1 MFIWYFSQISFF
13 ELSGLSPIQSVSEK
27 HDFQIYLQERLFTHF
42 VAKTFPQN
50 WRLKGFHSDK
60 DCLEGN
66 PKKCIVNYWGEG
78 AQKGEN
84 YADSFLHKEIKSFL
98 RALQ

>member
-1 MFIWYFSQISFF
+1 MI
-13 ELSGLSPIQSVSEK
+13 
-27 HDFQIYLQERLFTHF
+27 FQIYLQERLFTHF